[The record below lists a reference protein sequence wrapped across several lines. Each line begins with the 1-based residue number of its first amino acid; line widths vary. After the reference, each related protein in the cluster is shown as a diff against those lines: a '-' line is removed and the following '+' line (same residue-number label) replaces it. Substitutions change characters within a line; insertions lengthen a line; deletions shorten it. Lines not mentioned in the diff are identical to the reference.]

1 MWMTLMGFSL
11 GRVLLPVVEADPE
24 AGGPKVP
31 EGGTLRGA
39 SQCSYFIPLYKN
51 SIVISNK
58 GLVLKLLSYV
68 KM

>member
-1 MWMTLMGFSL
+1 MGFSL

-39 SQCSYFIPLYKN
+39 SQCPPCMLMSQVMY
-51 SIVISNK
+51 
-58 GLVLKLLSYV
+58 LVLVCETGRESQ
-68 KM
+68 